1 MLPAY
6 KPLTVSEFIE
16 LINTTFSEFD
26 EIKVIGEVSEFK
38 IRQNKWV
45 FFNLKDDKSVIECF
59 IPLYYLTIAL
69 TNGMM
74 VEVAGLPNIY
84 PKSGRF
90 RLKVYTIKPYGEG
103 SILKSFLLLKDKLE
117 KEGLFAAARKR
128 KLIDFP
134 ERLGLITSRDSAGYK
149 DFLKIINERMGGL
162 KLYLINVQ
170 VQGDRAPHQIIE
182 ALKHYSDKNYIYN
195 LDALVLI
202 RGGGSME
209 DLAIFNN
216 EALARA
222 IFASKIPVVTGI
234 GHEQD
239 ITIADLVADLRA
251 STPSNAAQLI
261 IRERSDLLREVE
273 YYEKNISSKLIKHVG
288 DVTETINFFNN
299 LASHFIKDQRSKI
312 NNLLLTL
319 TEKIK
324 YLIAGAKSDL
334 KSQISFLKNFN
345 PYAILKRGYSI
356 VYDRNQK
363 PVKSITQ
370 LELNQTIKTLLS
382 DGTIESKVKK
392 LFSNKQTLFDL

>member
-382 DGTIESKVKK
+382 DGAIESKVKK